1 MYVPAEQSIDIFENR
16 VKTQI
21 DEFCKQWS
29 DEDAD
34 LVKKLLLYV
43 EKCWIGEKT
52 LRNSRKSPLFAF
64 GLWNKH
70 EQTLNMQVT
79 TNNAVEA

>member
-1 MYVPAEQSIDIFENR
+1 MDTQIVDIFENR

-52 LRNSRKSPLFAF
+52 LRNSRKSPKF
-64 GLWNKH
+64 NKVGNVKDKN
-70 EQTLNMQVT
+70 EQCICL
-79 TNNAVEA
+79 